1 MKTPRARE
9 HIAPTTPRSYIRNMG
24 NNLTPSANRLPEPK
38 RARLSNKLRS
48 ALDDM
53 VWNGAPFDE
62 AARAADYSIQSM
74 RKALGRRHV
83 LRYLREQKMV
93 MREAVSS
100 ANIST
105 LRSIRD
111 RGGNDMAR
119 VKAVQVLE
127 TLGEV
132 DGARVGSGEAVLPGL
147 TIVIQNTRGDAA
159 TVGPVIEHDR
169 DDE

>member
-1 MKTPRARE
+1 MNRPRARE
-9 HIAPTTPRSYIRNMG
+9 LAANHRRQYINNMA
-24 NNLTPSANRLPEPK
+24 NNLAPAVNRQPEPK
-38 RARLSNKLRS
+38 RERLSPKLKI

-74 RKALGRRHV
+74 RKALNRRHV

-111 RGGNDMAR
+111 GGGNDMAR

-127 TLGEV
+127 TLGE
-132 DGARVGSGEAVLPGL
+132 DAAHRGGSDAPVMPGL
-147 TIVIQNTRGDAA
+147 VIQIVSTADAVKVA
-159 TVGPVIEHDR
+159 PVIEHDR
-169 DDE
+169 DE